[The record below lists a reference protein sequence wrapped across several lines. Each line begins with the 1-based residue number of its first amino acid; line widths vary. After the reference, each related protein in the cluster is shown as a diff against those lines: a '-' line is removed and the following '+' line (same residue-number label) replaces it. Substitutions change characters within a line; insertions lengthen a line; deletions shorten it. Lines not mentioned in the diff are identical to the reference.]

1 LAKMERLHKVM
12 ARYGVASR
20 RASEKLITEGRVSV
34 NGEVVIDLGCMV
46 DPEEDIIRVDG
57 ILLKPVTKRLYI
69 ILNKPPGYITT
80 LSDTHGRATVFDL
93 LKGIEERIHP
103 VGRLDMDTS
112 GLLLLTNHGELTFR
126 LTHPKFQ
133 VDKGYEAIVKGV
145 PKPSDIERLA
155 HGVLLE
161 DGITSPA
168 KVKLLKANGDGLLS
182 IIIHEGRK
190 RQVRRMCEAIGYPV
204 IALKRVSMGS
214 INLGSLKEG
223 EHRNL
228 REEEVTCLL
237 RLVGLESTRVK
248 ERDVLNGDSNRR
260 RSRRPY
266 GSRKGSRV
274 RRTGN
279 SHRKD

>member
-1 LAKMERLHKVM
+1 M
-12 ARYGVASR
+12 ARCGIASR
-20 RASEKLITEGRVSV
+20 RASEKLICEGRVSV
-34 NGEVVIDLGCMV
+34 NGEVVTALGNMV
-46 DPEEDIIRVDG
+46 DPEKDIIRVDG
-57 ILLKPVTKRLYI
+57 MLLKPVTNRLYI
-69 ILNKPPGYITT
+69 ILNKPQGYITT
-80 LSDTHGRATVFDL
+80 LSDTHGRPTVLDL
-93 LKGIEERIHP
+93 LKDVKERVHP

-112 GLLLLTNHGELTFR
+112 GLLLLTSHGELTFR

-145 PKPSDIERLA
+145 PKPDDLKRLA
-155 HGVLLE
+155 HGVLID

-168 KVKLLKANGDGLLS
+168 KAELLKANGNALLS

-204 IALKRVSMGS
+204 IALKRVSMGP
-214 INLGSLKEG
+214 IVLGSLKEG
-223 EHRNL
+223 EYRNL
-228 REEEVTCLL
+228 KEEEVKCLL
-237 RLVGLESTRVK
+237 RLVGLE

-266 GSRKGSRV
+266 GSREGSRS

-279 SHRKD
+279 SLRKD